1 MKKSSLVLLLVGS
14 LASASV
20 LAFESFTV
28 QRIRVQGLQ
37 RVSEGAVLNELPVHV
52 GQTITESDAS
62 EAICALYETGF
73 FKDVQ
78 LSRSGN
84 ALVVQLVERTS
95 IGKITIT
102 GVKDK
107 DKVEKIL
114 KEAGLAEGRMFD
126 PATLARAER
135 EIERHYFSKG
145 RYGVH
150 IESEVCDEE
159 SGLLHIKLSIYEGDL
174 AKIKQIKIVG
184 NTCYPESELTKDFHS
199 CTTNWLSWFS
209 NDDQYAKEKLQADL
223 ETLRS
228 FYMDRG
234 FIQFQVES
242 TQVSLTPDKKCIYI
256 TIHVCEGDKYT
267 FGKVDISGPCLVPE
281 EKLSKIIASLC
292 PGSTF
297 SRQCLLDAKQ
307 KIEDVL
313 GDAGYS
319 LAEARPNHVINEE
332 CKEVDITYQIVPGKR
347 VYVRRIQ
354 ICGNATTQDEV
365 LRREIPQME
374 GTWISTGLVK
384 EGKERLLRRGF
395 ASEIEI
401 ETKPVTGA
409 ADQVDLVYNIEEA
422 RMGQVGA
429 GLGYSA
435 TERLMFNFSIS
446 QENFF
451 GTGKMVD
458 FTFDKSKSASNY
470 AFGYQD
476 PYFTPDGIGM
486 GVSAYYNKSH
496 LSRTTFISDYIAD
509 VYGVQQRFIF
519 PLSKYETFS
528 LSFGYDNTHLRVNP
542 TAALELTSFVNR
554 YGGIFSEFTV
564 GFGWHYNS
572 LDRRIF
578 PTCGLSQSLGFNIV
592 VPGANQQYYK
602 ASYDFAWY
610 YPITDSERWIVNL
623 SSTLGFGNGYGK
635 TPTLPFYRNF
645 FAGGTRFVR
654 GFEENSLGPRDSLG
668 RALGGNALVAGTAAL
683 IFPNPIK
690 PDAKSLRTAL
700 FLDAGQVYD
709 TRNQVVVINGRTIS
723 HRVNGLRYSVGV
735 SLTWH
740 SPLGAPLTFALAKPL
755 NPKPGDQ
762 RRTFT
767 FWMGTQF

>member
-14 LASASV
+14 LASASA
-20 LAFESFTV
+20 LGFEPFTV
-28 QRIRVQGLQ
+28 KNIRVQGLQ

-52 GQTITESDAS
+52 GQTLTEEEAS
-62 EAICALYETGF
+62 EAIRALFQTGF
-73 FKDVQ
+73 FSDVK
-78 LSRSGN
+78 LSRQGN
-84 ALVVQLVERTS
+84 TLVVQVAERTS

-107 DKVEKIL
+107 EAVTKIL
-114 KEAGLAEGRMFD
+114 KEAGIAEGRMYD
-126 PATLARAER
+126 PAVLARAER
-135 EIERHYFSKG
+135 EIEKHYFSKG
-145 RYGVH
+145 RYGVR
-150 IESEVCDEE
+150 IESNVCDENC
-159 SGLLHIKLSIYEGDL
+159 LLHLTIAIYEGDL

-184 NTCYPESELTKDFHS
+184 NCAFTESELTNDFHS
-199 CTTNWLSWFS
+199 SPTNLLSWFT
-209 NDDQYAKEKLQADL
+209 NDDQYAKEKLGADL

-228 FYMDRG
+228 YYMDRG
-234 FIQFQVES
+234 YIEFQIES

-256 TIHVCEGDKYT
+256 TINVREGDKYT
-267 FGKVDISGPCLVPE
+267 FGTVDLNGPCLVPE
-281 EKLSKIIASLC
+281 EKLRKIIAPLC
-292 PGSTF
+292 KGSTF

-307 KIEDVL
+307 KIEDL
-313 GDAGYS
+313 FGDAGYS
-319 LAEARPNHVINEE
+319 LAEARPTHVINEK
-332 CKEVDITYQIVPGKR
+332 CKEVDITFQILPGKR
-347 VYVRRIQ
+347 VYVRRIE

-365 LRREIPQME
+365 LRREIPQLE
-374 GTWISTGLVK
+374 GTWVSTGLVK
-384 EGKERLLRRGF
+384 EGKERILRRGF

-401 ETKPVTGA
+401 ETKPVPGTE
-409 ADQVDLVYNIEEA
+409 DQVDLVYNIEEA
-422 RMGQVGA
+422 RLGQIGA

-458 FTFDKSKSASNY
+458 FTFDKSRSASNY
-470 AFGYQD
+470 AFGYMD

-496 LSRTTFISDYIAD
+496 LSKSTFISDYVTD

-519 PLSKYETFS
+519 PLGKYETFS
-528 LSFGYDNTHLRVNP
+528 FNYGYDSTHLRVSP
-542 TAALELTSFVNR
+542 LAALELTSFVNQ
-554 YGGIFSEFTV
+554 YGNNFREVTV
-564 GFGWHYNS
+564 GFGWQYNS
-572 LDRRIF
+572 LNQRIF
-578 PTCGLSQSLGFNIV
+578 PTCGLSQSLGFNFV
-592 VPGANQQYYK
+592 VPGANQQYFK
-602 ASYDFAWY
+602 ATYEFSWY
-610 YPITDSERWIVNL
+610 YPFTESERWIVNL
-623 SSTLGFGNGYGK
+623 SSTLGYGSGYGR
-635 TPTLPFYRNF
+635 TPILPFYRNF

-690 PDAKSLRTAL
+690 PDAKSVRTAL

-709 TRNQVVVINGRTIS
+709 TRNQVVVINGQTIS